1 MSHEQAGSISFFQR
15 YLTVWVFL
23 CMVASVLIG
32 YTMPA
37 VPAFLDTLQ
46 VMGISIPI
54 AVLIWVMIYP
64 MMMSVDFKQ
73 I

>member
-1 MSHEQAGSISFFQR
+1 
-15 YLTVWVFL
+15 
-23 CMVASVLIG
+23 MVAGVLIG

-73 I
+73 IQAIGREPKGLFVMVWYKKS